1 METTFDV
8 ITLTR
13 GRVPADDREYAE
25 EKLAQLTKV
34 APRPIL
40 RVRLKLTVQDVPH
53 LANPAIVQA
62 NIDVADGHVVRTRME
77 AGTIREAADLVM
89 DRALRKLRTIAD
101 RYVTGRRDTNGDE
114 AWHRGDAPTT
124 RLGYYPRP
132 LEERELL
139 RRKAVGTTEA
149 TADEAAFDM
158 SMLDYDFYVFTDL
171 ESGSG
176 ALLYHRNRGSELVLR
191 YANGQPDTPA
201 KHAAL
206 VSHIDPQPAPVI
218 DLDKAIEMLDSSG
231 GDFVFFIDEATDEP
245 SVAYHRYD
253 GHYGLLT
260 ARTPGK

>member
-1 METTFDV
+1 MESTFDV

-25 EKLAQLTKV
+25 QKLAQLSKV

-40 RVRLKLTVQDVPH
+40 KVRLKLTVQDAPH

-62 NIDVADGHVVRTRME
+62 NIDVADGHVVRTRIE
-77 AGTIREAADLVM
+77 AGTIREAADLVV
-89 DRALRKLRTIAD
+89 DRAIRKLRRIAD
-101 RYVTGRRDTNGDE
+101 RYVSGRRDASGEE
-114 AWHRGDAPTT
+114 AWHHGDAPTT
-124 RLGYYPRP
+124 RPGYFPRP
-132 LEERELL
+132 AEDRELI
-139 RRKAVGTTEA
+139 RRKAIGTKEA

-176 ALLYHRNRGSELVLR
+176 ALLYHRNNGSELVLR
-191 YANGQPDTPA
+191 YANGKPDTPA
-201 KHAAL
+201 TQATQ

-218 DLDKAIEMLDSSG
+218 DLDKAIDMLDSSG
-231 GDFVFFIDEATDEP
+231 GDFVFFIDEDTNEP

-260 ARTPGK
+260 ARSPG

>member
-34 APRPIL
+34 APRPITK
-40 RVRLKLTVQDVPH
+40 VRLKLTVQDAAHV
-53 LANPAIVQA
+53 ANPAIVQA
-62 NIDVADGHVVRTRME
+62 NIDIADGHVVRTRIE
-77 AGTIREAADLVM
+77 AGTIREAADLM
-89 DRALRKLRTIAD
+89 LERATRKLRRISD
-101 RYVTGRRDTNGDE
+101 RYVSGRRDTNGDD
-114 AWHRGDAPTT
+114 AWHRGDAPTS
-124 RLGYYPRP
+124 RPAYFPRP
-132 LEERELL
+132 AEERELI
-139 RRKAVGTTEA
+139 RRKAIGTTEA

-176 ALLYHRNRGSELVLR
+176 ALLYHRNNGNELVLR
-191 YANGQPDTPA
+191 YANGKPDTPA
-201 KHAAL
+201 TQATS
-206 VSHIDPQPAPVI
+206 VGFVDPQPAPVI
-218 DLDKAIEMLDSSG
+218 DLDKAIEMLDTSG
-231 GDFVFFIDEATDEP
+231 GEFVFFIDEDTNEP

-260 ARTPGK
+260 ARSPA